1 MTAITGSRSR
11 PRWRPLSRW
20 RSRPRRYARG
30 PVPDPAVKDFQ
41 RVVDAAYAKYKD
53 LKDGK
58 NADYIPILTETPS
71 DLFGVVIVTKDGKV
85 YSAGDV
91 DYKFSIQSVSKPFT
105 AALVMSA
112 AGPGGAEGEDRRR
125 ADRHGVQL
133 EAGARGLRELGESA
147 GERGRDRGRE
157 PGEGHAPRQDR
168 WNKVSQN
175 LSDFAGRPLT
185 VLEKVYESE
194 YTTAFGNRG
203 IANLL
208 YNWGR
213 LYSDPEEALRVYTRE
228 CSVGVSAKDLG
239 MMGAT
244 LANGGVN
251 PLTRQ
256 AGDAGRARAGTPGG
270 DGHGRASTTSRA
282 MWMYKAGLPA
292 KTGVGGGIVA
302 VVPGR
307 FAIAAFSPRLNEA
320 GNSVRSMKAIQRHR
334 RRARRRA
341 CSGRTRTDH
350 ARAGVAAT
358 FAASSNGNPLVV
370 TGRGSSAPALFHC
383 KARCIM
389 SIPES
394 VGVQRCW
401 RCRRRWPARRARP
414 RRSRS
419 DCSSSRPSNRR

>member
-1 MTAITGSRSR
+1 MNASTKISTIKVFRQAAVALAAS
-11 PRWRPLSRW
+11 LSLAAAAPAW
-20 RSRPRRYARG
+20 AKG

-41 RVVDAAYAKYKD
+41 RLVDAAHARYKD

-105 AALVMSA
+105 AALVMA
-112 AGPGGAEGEDRRR
+112 QQGPEVLREKIGVEPTGMSFNSKMALAIYEDS
-125 ADRHGVQL
+125 VNPL
-133 EAGARGLRELGESA
+133 VNAGAIAAVSLVQATSE
-147 GERGRDRGRE
+147 
-157 PGEGHAPRQDR
+157 QDR
-168 WNKVSQN
+168 WNRISQN
-175 LSDFAGRPLT
+175 LSDFAGQPLT

-213 LYSDPEEALRVYTRE
+213 LYSEPEEALRVYTRQ
-228 CSVGVSAKDLG
+228 CSVGVSARDLG

-251 PLTRQ
+251 PLTKKQVMPARHVPELLAVMAT
-256 AGDAGRARAGTPGG
+256 AGFYDESG
-270 DGHGRASTTSRA
+270 D
-282 MWMYKAGLPA
+282 WMFTAGLPA

-320 GNSVRSMKAIQRHR
+320 GNSVRSLKAIR
-334 RRARRRA
+334 
-341 CSGRTRTDH
+341 DI
-350 ARAGVAAT
+350 AGEL
-358 FAASSNGNPLVV
+358 G
-370 TGRGSSAPALFHC
+370 
-383 KARCIM
+383 
-389 SIPES
+389 
-394 VGVQRCW
+394 VGVFGAN
-401 RCRRRWPARRARP
+401 P
-414 RRSRS
+414 
-419 DCSSSRPSNRR
+419 D